1 MKRFFCCLLL
11 CAVPVLAQNTRP
23 ASLLPQTFSGWEL
36 SSSTKIIKNAVQ
48 AVPTNAALLKEFG
61 FDGFESATYTR
72 DGRSLQVKAARFA
85 DATGAYGALTFY
97 SLPEMQAEQ
106 IGDQAV

>member
-23 ASLLPQTFSGWEL
+23 ASLLPPAFSGWER
-36 SSSTKIIKNAVQ
+36 SSAPQVSKDAVQ
-48 AVPTNAALLKEFG
+48 ADPTNAVLLKEFG

-72 DGRSLQVKAARFA
+72 DGRSLEVKAARFA

-97 SLPEMQAEQ
+97 SLPEMQVEQ
-106 IGDQAV
+106 IG